1 VGAALAANTGAAGA
15 MHRVGFKGLG
25 DLLQTRHFACRVLP
39 LCLSCD
45 DLFVSYIWTKIWLS
59 IEGVNMQNIFA
70 DVAVSVSEL
79 KKNPSAVMT
88 GAAGMPVA
96 VLNHNRV
103 MGYMVPAELYE
114 AMMERLEDLELSEL
128 AKSRLGEKG
137 VPVSLDDL

>member
-1 VGAALAANTGAAGA
+1 
-15 MHRVGFKGLG
+15 
-25 DLLQTRHFACRVLP
+25 
-39 LCLSCD
+39 LSSD

-59 IEGVNMQNIFA
+59 FEGENMQNIFA